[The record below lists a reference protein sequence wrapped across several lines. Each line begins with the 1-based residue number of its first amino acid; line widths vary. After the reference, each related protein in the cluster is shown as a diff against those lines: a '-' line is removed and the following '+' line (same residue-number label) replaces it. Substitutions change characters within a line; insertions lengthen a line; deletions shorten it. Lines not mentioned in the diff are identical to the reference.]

1 MKYIIRYATTEDA
14 PSIARLHHSFL
25 QDKAF
30 IQNRVPSICECST
43 LDISQ
48 EEVETDILEEMND
61 PDYSH
66 IIALDQN
73 KVIGYMVLISIEEM
87 DDLLL
92 YCTPSVGINN
102 HKIKVI
108 SLLLSLK

>member
-1 MKYIIRYATTEDA
+1 MKHVIRYATTEDA
-14 PSIARLHHSFL
+14 PSIARLHHLFL

-30 IQNRVPSICECST
+30 IQNRVPTICECST
-43 LDISQ
+43 IDISPK
-48 EEVETDILEEMND
+48 EVEEEILEEMND

-66 IIALDQN
+66 IVAIDQN
-73 KVIGYMVLISIEEM
+73 IVIGYMVLISIEEM